1 MMGKMS
7 PEDME
12 KMMEMGKNMRGGA
25 AGGMAGAPDPAQMAK
40 MMESMDPD
48 TLTKAAESM
57 GQPGVTPE
65 MAQKMTE
72 TMKNMDPEQRKKMM
86 EMSQKLASKGIGP
99 GSKPED
105 MSAAME
111 TLLDDPDMITTSLEM
126 MKNMDPQMMEQL
138 SQQTGMSAD
147 SLKGVTEKI
156 ASHPKTVKRVVQ
168 VAKVGYKGY
177 SFLRRFI
184 SFLKTRNGKV
194 ALAAAV
200 VGVAIWYQ

>member
-1 MMGKMS
+1 
-7 PEDME
+7 
-12 KMMEMGKNMRGGA
+12 MMEMGKQMRGGGGGGA
-25 AGGMAGAPDPAQMAK
+25 AMPDPAQMAK

-57 GQPGVTPE
+57 GHQGVTPE

-72 TMKNMDPEQRKKMM
+72 TMKNMDPEQMKKMM
-86 EMSQKLASKGIGP
+86 EMSQKLAGKGIGP

-126 MKNMDPQMMEQL
+126 MKNMDPEMMSQL

-156 ASHPKTVKRVVQ
+156 AAHPKTVKTVVQ
-168 VAKVGYKGY
+168 VAKAGYKGY
-177 SFLRRFI
+177 NLLR
-184 SFLKTRNGKV
+184 
-194 ALAAAV
+194 
-200 VGVAIWYQ
+200 